1 MPQGAGTVIEVT
13 IPVGAG
19 RNVTVQC
26 HLTDFH
32 LFTEVP
38 VTAATPAGTMGRLSK
53 TECTYLPTYLN
64 YLTQF
69 NVVRSTVRALSWV
82 AETLHRLHDFW
93 SRSATQ
99 ACAETLSGSL
109 NLSSGFI

>member
-19 RNVTVQC
+19 RNVSMQC

-32 LFTEVP
+32 LFTE
-38 VTAATPAGTMGRLSK
+38 
-53 TECTYLPTYLN
+53 LPE
-64 YLTQF
+64 QF
-69 NVVRSTVRALSWV
+69 NVVLSTVRALSWV

-93 SRSATQ
+93 SRSATHT
-99 ACAETLSGSL
+99 CAETLSGSL
-109 NLSSGFI
+109 NLSSCFI